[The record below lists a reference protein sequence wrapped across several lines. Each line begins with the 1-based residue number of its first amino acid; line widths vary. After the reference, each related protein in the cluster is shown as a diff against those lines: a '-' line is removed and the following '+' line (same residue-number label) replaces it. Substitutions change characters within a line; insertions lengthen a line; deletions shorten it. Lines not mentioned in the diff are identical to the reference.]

1 MKKRMRKKLSDK
13 SVKNEKL
20 MPQIIGLL
28 ADRGGKSLDQARK
41 RLLMVKVETAK
52 AREVLEHYAKNWN
65 DTIHPAILSLSC
77 DAVTD
82 EVIDV
87 TDMQVIIL
95 FLTAAMDIHDDVID
109 KSKTKGGKATIYG
122 KFGEDLAILI
132 GDALLLEGFMMLHN
146 YKRSMVVE
154 SFNSIMET
162 INNSFFE
169 IGNAHLME
177 LQLKRKTRVKPDEYL
192 RLIEK
197 KAAIFEG
204 ITNIGA
210 IIGKGSENQVV
221 ALKTYGRTLGFLAM
235 LREEFIDMFEPAE
248 LINRMNNEYLP
259 LPIVYALEDSKVRKL
274 IAKLRNSKTKQD
286 SIQELISMVYG
297 NKNVIGL
304 KENMDVRVEQA
315 IVMLSAL
322 NLKKEI
328 TLALATLLRGT
339 VEDL

>member
-1 MKKRMRKKLSDK
+1 MKKRMRKRLSGK

-28 ADRGGKSLDQARK
+28 EDRGSKSLDQARR

-52 AREVLEHYAKNWN
+52 ARAALEHYAKNWN

-77 DAVTD
+77 DAVTE
-82 EVIDV
+82 EVTDV
-87 TDMQVIIL
+87 KDMQVIIL
-95 FLTAAMDIHDDVID
+95 FLTAAMDIHDDVLD
-109 KSKTKGGKATIYG
+109 KSKTKGGKVTIYG

-146 YKRSMVVE
+146 CKRSIALE

-177 LQLKRKTRVKPDEYL
+177 LQLKRKTSVALSEYL
-192 RLIEK
+192 RMIEK

-204 ITNIGA
+204 ISKIGA
-210 IIGKGSENQVV
+210 IIGKGSEGQIN
-221 ALKTYGRTLGFLAM
+221 ALETYGRILGFLAM

-248 LINRMNNEYLP
+248 LQNRMNNEYLP
-259 LPIVYALEDSKVRKL
+259 LPIAYAVEDPKVRKHITTL
-274 IAKLRNSKTKQD
+274 RGSKGTQNDIRKLTN
-286 SIQELISMVYG
+286 MVYE
-297 NKNVIGL
+297 NKNVIEL
-304 KENMDVRVEQA
+304 KKIMEERVKQA
-315 IVMLSAL
+315 IAILTES
-322 NLKKEI
+322 NLEKKAV
-328 TLALATLLRGT
+328 TDLALLVRG
-339 VEDL
+339 VLEDL